1 MDKQPAIHPTSGVT
15 AARGTEEKFLM
26 SSMEKSAQSLS
37 KWFCWVAMCA
47 LVALM
52 LLPVVNITMRLLPW
66 TKPLKG
72 TFELVGFFSGIVSS
86 FGFAYCATKKGHI
99 DVELLYIV
107 VPKRLQVLMDT
118 ISSFLSSGMCLLIV
132 WQSLE
137 HMVDMWHGG
146 ETTMDLHIP
155 LATILA
161 GIACG
166 FAALFLVYLVEL
178 FQAVARGIK
187 S

>member
-1 MDKQPAIHPTSGVT
+1 MH
-15 AARGTEEKFLM
+15 
-26 SSMEKSAQSLS
+26 SMEKFAQMLS
-37 KWFCWVAMCA
+37 KWFAWVAMAA

-52 LLPVVNITMRLLPW
+52 VLPVVNITMRMLPW

-72 TFELVGFFSGIVSS
+72 AFELVGFLSGAVAS

-99 DVELLYIV
+99 DVDLLYTL
-107 VPKRLQVLMDT
+107 VPKRLQTFMDT
-118 ISSFLSSGMCLLIV
+118 ISSFLSVGVCLLIV

-137 HMVDMWHGG
+137 HMLDMWHGG
-146 ETTMDLHIP
+146 ETSMDLHIP
-155 LATILA
+155 LAAILA
-161 GIACG
+161 GVACG
-166 FAALFLVYLVEL
+166 FAALSLVYLVEL